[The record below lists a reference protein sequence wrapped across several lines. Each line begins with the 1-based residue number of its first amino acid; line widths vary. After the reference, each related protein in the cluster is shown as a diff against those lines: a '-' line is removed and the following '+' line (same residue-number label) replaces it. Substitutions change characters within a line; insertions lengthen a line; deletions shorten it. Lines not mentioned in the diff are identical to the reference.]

1 VASTVELLRRQ
12 GYAASGVSEIA
23 RNGRAP
29 MGSFYHHFPDG
40 KEQLAAAAI
49 DAGAAEYASL
59 IERAL
64 DRDEPLPEQLATV
77 ATLTAHALE
86 RSGFALGCPVAT
98 TALETITTSA
108 VLQDRA
114 ARAFATWQ
122 EMISQHCVA
131 KGVPT
136 GNAEALAATIIA
148 LVEGA
153 ELLSRVQRSIH
164 PLQAAADAIRSLTT
178 TAFQDGSP

>member
-1 VASTVELLRRQ
+1 MASTVELLRKQ

-23 RNGRAP
+23 RNGHAP

-40 KEQLAAAAI
+40 KEQLAAVAL

-64 DRDEPLPEQLATV
+64 RAEGSLPEQLAKV
-77 ATLTAHALE
+77 ALLTARALE
-86 RSGFALGCPVAT
+86 RSDFALGCPVAT

-108 VLQDRA
+108 VLRDRA

-122 EMISQHCVA
+122 EKIGVHCVEQGIPA
-131 KGVPT
+131 RD
-136 GNAEALAATIIA
+136 AEELAATVIA

-153 ELLSRVQRSIH
+153 ELLARVQRSAR
-164 PLQAAADAIRSLTT
+164 PLQVAAGAIRTLAS
-178 TAFQDGSP
+178 AAIDDGHA